1 MKQPFFVN
9 ENNCCANIIQ
19 SNEMSQGLIT
29 FGIWRRNV
37 KVDAGTRWHPLAP
50 AGTTPALLPN
60 MVIEFGL
67 PPKWCEPKP
76 ETKFSRMLTTR

>member
-29 FGIWRRNV
+29 FGIWRQNV

-50 AGTTPALLPN
+50 AGTRWHHTCALAKYGYRVWIATKVAN
-60 MVIEFGL
+60 NVIAHL
-67 PPKWCEPKP
+67 
-76 ETKFSRMLTTR
+76 SLLL